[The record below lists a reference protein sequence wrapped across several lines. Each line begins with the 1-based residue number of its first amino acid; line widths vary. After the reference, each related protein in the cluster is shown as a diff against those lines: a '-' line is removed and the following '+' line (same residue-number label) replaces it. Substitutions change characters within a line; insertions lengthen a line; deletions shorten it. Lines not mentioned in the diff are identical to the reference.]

1 MSSMT
6 KTYEQEGVFAMN
18 FTIDDMI
25 EFCESEL
32 EYHSKEA
39 DKRKE
44 ICFKNETPE
53 GHSYMLG
60 NHIGFKIA
68 YGNMAKSLV
77 KLKKSQNEK
86 IREIIDWCQEE
97 TDFCVDIMNPEH
109 GYNSYH
115 THRAEAKKQI
125 LDVVKDKLCSIYEG
139 DIINDKKD

>member
-1 MSSMT
+1 MD
-6 KTYEQEGVFAMN
+6 

-60 NHIGFKIA
+60 NHLGFKTA
-68 YGNMAKSLV
+68 YSNMAESLV
-77 KLKKSQNEK
+77 KLKQSQNEK
-86 IREIIDWCQEE
+86 IKEIIDWCQEE
-97 TDFCVDIMNPEH
+97 IDGRIKIEED
-109 GYNSYH
+109 GYS
-115 THRAEAKKQI
+115 TSRFKDMASSQEII
-125 LDVVKDKLCSIYEG
+125 LNAVKDKLCNIYEV
-139 DIINDKKD
+139 NEP

>member
-1 MSSMT
+1 
-6 KTYEQEGVFAMN
+6 MN

-25 EFCESEL
+25 EFCKSEL

-68 YGNMAKSLV
+68 YDNMAESLV
-77 KLKKSQNEK
+77 KLKESQNEK
-86 IREIIDWCQEE
+86 IKELIDWCQEE
-97 TDFCVDIMNPEH
+97 TDICIETRKNP
-109 GYNSYH
+109 SYSSQ
-115 THRAEAKKQI
+115 EKIFQSGKKMI
-125 LDVVKDKLCSIYEG
+125 LDAVKDKLCNIYEG
-139 DIINDKKD
+139 GNANDKKD